1 MNSYTMFEGRYP
13 INEGQQNTKKR
24 GTGQFM

>member
-13 INEGQQNTKKR
+13 INKGQQNTKKR

>member
-13 INEGQQNTKKR
+13 INEGHQNMKKR